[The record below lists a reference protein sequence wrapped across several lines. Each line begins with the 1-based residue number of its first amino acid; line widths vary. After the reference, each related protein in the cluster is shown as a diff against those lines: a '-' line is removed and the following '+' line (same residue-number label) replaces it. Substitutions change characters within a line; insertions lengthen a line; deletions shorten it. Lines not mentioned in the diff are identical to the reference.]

1 MSSSSAITVRPV
13 EDDAEADAAGR
24 IVESAYFSDGF
35 SEEEYR
41 PTLLDGRSRARD
53 ATLLVAVDEAGSL
66 VGTVTYVR
74 PGEPYA
80 EVSRPGEAEFRM
92 LGVDPRAQGRGVGR
106 ALVQACVERARA
118 EDCTA
123 LVMCTDVH
131 MQTAQ
136 GLYQRMGFRRA
147 PERDWVPTEVIT
159 LIAYELVLA

>member
-1 MSSSSAITVRPV
+1 LSEVRIRPV
-13 EDDAEADAAGR
+13 QDDAEADAAGR
-24 IVESAYFSDGF
+24 VAESAYFSDGF
-35 SEEEYR
+35 IEEEYR
-41 PTLLDGRSRARD
+41 PTLRDGRSRARD
-53 ATLLVAVDEAGSL
+53 ATLLVAVEGDGQV

-106 ALVQACVERARA
+106 ALVQACVDRARSEGA
-118 EDCTA
+118 TA
-123 LVMCTDVH
+123 LVMCTDIH

-147 PERDWVPTEVIT
+147 PDRDWVPTEIIT
-159 LIAYELVLA
+159 LVGYELPLT